1 MDIYFCPFSKLKKSF
16 KKIKI
21 FSVFFQSPKN
31 AFLVFQTT
39 KYCFFGDE
47 FVNISFFTEHEKLKH
62 IDAMFFA
69 RYFIH
74 TISLEAKKTSKKNER
89 NCYHYANRKWKSQ
102 KGARASPREWKT
114 VQKWTEKNERF
125 YLEKCQTTHAF
136 KTRKTR
142 KKCLCSFFSVHL
154 LVFFHFSKWKKIK
167 KNGKVSEKS
176 HFFQFFLML
185 CASFS
190 KTFALHK
197 MLMFKLLFLKIKI
210 WKKHKK
216 NFKNFFEESKYGH
229 LFLSIFQI

>member
-1 MDIYFCPFSKLKKSF
+1 MFIECKIYHTTTAEWLNNVPSLMVTVKNYAIPILIQKSQSQC
-16 KKIKI
+16 KILHPHCI
-21 FSVFFQSPKN
+21 IL
-31 AFLVFQTT
+31 A
-39 KYCFFGDE
+39 D
-47 FVNISFFTEHEKLKH
+47 
-62 IDAMFFA
+62 
-69 RYFIH
+69 
-74 TISLEAKKTSKKNER
+74 KKTSRKNER
-89 NCYHYANRKWKSQ
+89 NCYHYADRKWKSQ
-102 KGARASPREWKT
+102 KVARASPREWKT

-167 KNGKVSEKS
+167 KNGKVSKKS

-185 CASFS
+185 CAPFS

-216 NFKNFFEESKYGH
+216 NFKNFFEE
-229 LFLSIFQI
+229 